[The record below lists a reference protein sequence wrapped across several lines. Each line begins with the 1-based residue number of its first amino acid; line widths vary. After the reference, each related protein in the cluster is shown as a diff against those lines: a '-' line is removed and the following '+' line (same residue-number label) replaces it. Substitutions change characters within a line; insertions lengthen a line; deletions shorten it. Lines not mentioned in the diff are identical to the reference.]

1 MPKFWHGKVA
11 DVFWPRNSQ
20 LFVNLGIELWSTGQT
35 VDNYTCQL
43 LNGNE
48 MIFNGFTSLDDIPL
62 WTIITP
68 EFTLMSTSTETRNFF
83 TQFATLPEN
92 VALRFSTTD
101 TEKASQEVV
110 VYSVKDEV
118 DDTMRIYGRIV
129 DLSIIID
136 LPEKITQNEDVNFDS
151 NRTDEQNKGVAKS
164 GRPKAINAVSDVK
177 SALSQTVMGA
187 LRLRGIKRTNP
198 DFKKIYYAIHS
209 LVDISL
215 RKADPHDITVESIRS
230 KVEEIF
236 GVIE

>member
-1 MPKFWHGKVA
+1 M
-11 DVFWPRNSQ
+11 
-20 LFVNLGIELWSTGQT
+20 
-35 VDNYTCQL
+35 DNYTCQL

-68 EFTLMSTSTETRNFF
+68 EFTLMSTSTETRDFF

-92 VALRFSTTD
+92 AALRISTTD

-118 DDTMRIYGRIV
+118 DDTVRIYGRIV
-129 DLSIIID
+129 DLSITID
-136 LPEKITQNEDVNFDS
+136 LPEKITQNEDDANFDS
-151 NRTDEQNKGVAKS
+151 NRTDEQSTGVAEP

-215 RKADPHDITVESIRS
+215 RKADPHNITVESIRS